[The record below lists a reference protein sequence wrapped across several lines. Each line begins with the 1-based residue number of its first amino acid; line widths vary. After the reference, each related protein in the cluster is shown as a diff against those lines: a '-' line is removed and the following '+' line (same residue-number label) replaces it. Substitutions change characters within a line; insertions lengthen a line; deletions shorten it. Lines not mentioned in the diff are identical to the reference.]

1 MTTPF
6 AWQPDDRIVAEATL
20 TAFIA
25 RHGLTDY
32 DALMDRS
39 TADPE
44 WFWEAV
50 IDPFGIAF
58 TTPYDRVMD
67 SRDGLPWTRW
77 CVGGE
82 TNLASPELNDPTVPA
97 IDAARIE
104 GVYLRK
110 GVAPIPNVR
119 AVGELDDR
127 LELRHAEVDIHSE
140 GEEAPRRFVVEGPI
154 WLGLNAG
161 MMLDLTHTDGD
172 R

>member
-1 MTTPF
+1 MSEPVSTRSPVARIDVRVRVGSHMLAAT
-6 AWQPDDRIVAEATL
+6 DDPLFLGLRGPGGREFRLLMAHGKCLRRKSEDHFIVGAA
-20 TAFIA
+20 
-25 RHGLTDY
+25 H
-32 DALMDRS
+32 
-39 TADPE
+39 
-44 WFWEAV
+44 
-50 IDPFGIAF
+50 
-58 TTPYDRVMD
+58 
-67 SRDGLPWTRW
+67 
-77 CVGGE
+77 GGE

-110 GVAPIPNVR
+110 GVDPIPNVR

-127 LELRHAEVDIHSE
+127 LELMHAEVEIHSE